1 MEICTCLVSIGGDP
15 RHVVPKHSTTPA
27 EIVLLQRLHGND
39 AVTEIVVTE
48 KENRSHE
55 DERDRL
61 GARYGDDKIM
71 ETFGQYGDLPTTL
84 KEARVDNSLMSATAS
99 KGDAPKT
106 KKGEDE

>member
-48 KENRSHE
+48 KDKRSHE

-61 GARYGDDKIM
+61 ALDMATIRLWRHSGSMAIC
-71 ETFGQYGDLPTTL
+71 QLPGC
-84 KEARVDNSLMSATAS
+84 A
-99 KGDAPKT
+99 
-106 KKGEDE
+106 

>member
-39 AVTEIVVTE
+39 AVTEIAVTQ
-48 KENRSHE
+48 KDKRSHE

-61 GARYGDDKIM
+61 GARYGDDKIID
-71 ETFGQYGDLPTTL
+71 TFGQYGDLPSTL
-84 KEARVDNSLMSATAS
+84 KEARVDNALLSIVQTKNNAPEPS
-99 KGDAPKT
+99 KG
-106 KKGEDE
+106 GDE

>member
-1 MEICTCLVSIGGDP
+1 MEICNCLVSIGGDP

-39 AVTEIVVTE
+39 AVTEIVVTQ
-48 KENRSHE
+48 KDKRSHE

-106 KKGEDE
+106 PKGEDE